1 MSESTAIAIREII
14 FVSTNLAL
22 LLIVMDQIFKRK
34 RSIAIPICFCVS
46 KLLIINVFF
55 HFFLQE
61 EMQTNEFV
69 QAACVLISSAISL
82 SAYFVFWYTYQADL
96 VKIMVVGMLGDAT
109 ATCMGYVYNICI
121 NLISGRSLFEIETP
135 VQPADAL
142 FPVLLILTT
151 PGLCKCLRWIRVRV
165 QNWKVK
171 HKRSLLSLIGSF
183 LVAGVYTNILG
194 LEKSTIISYLC
205 IVIMVIFFFVFYIR
219 VYYRK
224 VAKEKE
230 YLKKQ
235 QKFSKMKYS
244 AITIQIEQMERAQ
257 KEINEQMK
265 KIMEISESTD
275 GRTQLLERYVKGLK
289 MQSSAIM
296 HGMFCDSWLLDS
308 VLSYQ
313 MLKCQERNISADFQL
328 YGYQKGMIREVD
340 LAELMHYLLEIFIE
354 ATDVNTVVFKM
365 ASIKGQLIIQI
376 IGDGKDIRVSKRK
389 MQRFVRGY
397 QMVINKR
404 KMYEKTELK
413 ITMDTV

>member
-1 MSESTAIAIREII
+1 MSENLAIGIREII
-14 FVSTNLAL
+14 FVGTNLTL

-34 RSIAIPICFCVS
+34 RSIAIPICFCAS
-46 KLLIINVFF
+46 KLLIINVIF
-55 HFFLQE
+55 HFFLLE
-61 EMQTNEFV
+61 ELQTDEFV
-69 QAACVLISSAISL
+69 QAACVLISSIIGL
-82 SAYFVFWYTYQADL
+82 SAYFVFWYTYQAEL
-96 VKIMVVGMLGDAT
+96 VKIMVVGMLGDAI
-109 ATCMGYVYNICI
+109 ACCVGGVYNICI
-121 NLISGRSLFEIETP
+121 NFISGRSLFEIDAP
-135 VQPADAL
+135 VHPADAL
-142 FPVLLILTT
+142 FPVLLILTM

-171 HKRSLLSLIGSF
+171 HKRLLLSLMGSF
-183 LVAGVYTNILG
+183 LVVGVYTNILD
-194 LEKSTIISYLC
+194 LKKSVFSSYLC
-205 IVIMVIFFFVFYIR
+205 IVIMVFFFFMFYIR

-224 VAKEKE
+224 VANEKE

-257 KEINEQMK
+257 KEINDQMK
-265 KIMEISESTD
+265 KMMEISESTD

-289 MQSSAIM
+289 MQSLAIM

-328 YGYQKGMIREVD
+328 YGYQKGMIREAD

-354 ATDVNTVVFKM
+354 ATDVKNVVFKM

-397 QMVINKR
+397 QMVVNKR
-404 KMYEKTELK
+404 KLHEKTELK
-413 ITMDTV
+413 ITIDTV